1 MSDFY
6 SKTGAR
12 YMFIVQYG
20 NLDSDLNIFDRKSLL
35 GTSISN
41 TISRDFF
48 VTQGGH

>member
-1 MSDFY
+1 
-6 SKTGAR
+6 
-12 YMFIVQYG
+12 MFIVQYG

-41 TISRDFF
+41 TISRDF